1 MSGLFVIF
9 IVIAMIATLGVLI
22 VGVIGMASGGN
33 FNRRYANKL
42 MRTRVVLQ
50 ALAVALF
57 AILILLFG
65 KG

>member
-9 IVIAMIATLGVLI
+9 IVIAMAATLGVLI
-22 VGVIGMASGGN
+22 VGVIGMASGGT
-33 FNRRYANKL
+33 FNQRYANKL
-42 MRTRVVLQ
+42 MRARVLLQ

-57 AILILLFG
+57 AILLLLVG

>member
-9 IVIAMIATLGVLI
+9 IVIAMAATLGVLI
-22 VGVIGMASGGN
+22 VGVIGMASGGT

-42 MRTRVVLQ
+42 MRARVLLQ
-50 ALAVALF
+50 VLAVALF
-57 AILILLFG
+57 AILLLLVG